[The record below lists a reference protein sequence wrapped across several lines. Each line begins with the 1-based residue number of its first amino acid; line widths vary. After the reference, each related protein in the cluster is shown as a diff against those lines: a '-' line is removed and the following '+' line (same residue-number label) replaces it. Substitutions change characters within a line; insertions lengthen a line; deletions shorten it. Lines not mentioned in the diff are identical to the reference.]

1 MKPDTIKYALMGF
14 TFVLAGVIAFIANKI
29 GNTYGKE

>member
-1 MKPDTIKYALMGF
+1 MKPDTIKYAMLGL

-29 GNTYGKE
+29 GNSYGKN